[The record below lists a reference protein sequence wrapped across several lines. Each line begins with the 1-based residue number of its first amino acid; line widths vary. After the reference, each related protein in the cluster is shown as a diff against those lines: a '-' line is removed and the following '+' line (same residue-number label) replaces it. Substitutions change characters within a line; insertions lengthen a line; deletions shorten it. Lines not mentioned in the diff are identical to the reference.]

1 MEALSTAGAVQ
12 RIRELKGHAD
22 AAVQRQSEEL
32 LRALGYGWV
41 FDLDTDAFVQELRQ
55 PQYEAAVDDLLWTRC
70 EFDRRLFTLMVMG
83 ERVQDPFNAFH
94 EALFERKKTGWK
106 QRRKIRRIADAAP
119 RGASKSTIISFA
131 DILHDICYGYEA
143 FVVLISHGYDLSE
156 DLVKDLHRALTSPE
170 AYPDLHSLY
179 GPFKISGGE
188 TDFIVHTPGGD
199 RRGCRVMA
207 GSFGGQIRG
216 VKHAGIR
223 PTKVVIDDG
232 EHPDKVRSPVQ
243 RAKKWSF
250 LTKDILKCGDKR
262 TVYQVVGTVLHP
274 DSMLANLLRKAGWVT
289 SLWKSIISWPKN
301 TGLWETCKRLWADLT
316 DPDREETARRF
327 YERNR
332 DDMDRGAQV
341 LWEAREDLFELYE
354 QLWSDG
360 PAAFFSEKQNEPH
373 DPERQVFYPERFR
386 RCRWDGQTITS
397 AEGRRISLSD
407 CTLAWWLDPRGS
419 DEIKDNDYAGAALV
433 AVENLAHGVGYVFV
447 LEALLDRVDTETQL
461 DWIWLQFDRY
471 GNRCL
476 LGYEDNGFQKLIE
489 KLLKIQRQERR
500 KAGKA
505 HLLPLHGF
513 TSTVNKNTRMISLSP
528 RVALGWI
535 QFADTLPPLLDDQFR
550 QIPTGAY
557 DDGPDAVE
565 RAIWL
570 AEGGGTAQASV
581 AR

>member
-12 RIRELKGHAD
+12 RIRELNGHAD

-55 PQYEAAVDDLLWTRC
+55 PVHEAVVDDLLWTRC

-94 EALFERKKTGWK
+94 EALFKRKKTGWK

-131 DILHDICYGYEA
+131 DILHDLCYAYEA

-188 TDFIVHTPGGD
+188 TDFVVHTPGGD

-373 DPERQVFYPERFR
+373 DPERQVFYPERWR
-386 RCRWDGQTITS
+386 RCRFDGRWITTS
-397 AEGRRISLSD
+397 AGRKISLTS
-407 CTLAWWLDPRGS
+407 CKIAFFLDPRAS
-419 DEIKDNDYAGAALV
+419 RELAANDYAGVSMV
-433 AVENLAHGVGYVFV
+433 AEDKHGYQFLLRVSLA
-447 LEALLDRVDTETQL
+447 RVDTLQQL
-461 DWIWLQFDRY
+461 GYLWAAFDIHGPRALY
-471 GNRCL
+471 
-476 LGYEDNGFQKLIE
+476 GYEDNGFQVMIGD
-489 KLLKIQRQERR
+489 LLEREQQERQQAN
-500 KAGKA
+500 KPWK
-505 HLLPLHGF
+505 LDLQGF
-513 TSTVNKNTRMISLSP
+513 TSTENKIDRIVKLQP
-528 RVALGWI
+528 KLDLGWI
-535 QFADTLPPLLDDQFR
+535 EVVDDLDPVVEDQFR
-550 QIPTGAY
+550 QVPTGAH
-557 DDGPDAVE
+557 DDGPDSAE
-565 RAIWL
+565 RAFWL
-570 AEGGGTAQASV
+570 VSGGGRSQVTLNATAA
-581 AR
+581 